1 LFTTIARRR
10 VAAKD
15 RMTRGSPIAIYGAR
29 NRHRSNREPARPAP
43 PPKHRL
49 VTAQCSRSARKP
61 LADSMALDISL
72 IVVML
77 ISAFLAMVRGFIR
90 EILSLAGWAAVAGAA
105 AFAYLRLTGPVQQFF
120 NGANE
125 ILVKAGTVAA
135 VAIVALIVVT
145 IITTRISDKILDSK
159 AGALDRT
166 LGVLFGLARG
176 LILVAV
182 MFAFYHWWAPNDPY
196 TRNAKSQGTLLATA
210 GWLESLM
217 PDNLD
222 VYISDMLNSLKKRNK
237 RDEEDT
243 PAETP
248 PNQRSDRGTL
258 HLAGLTGIRI
268 MTR

>member
-1 LFTTIARRR
+1 
-10 VAAKD
+10 
-15 RMTRGSPIAIYGAR
+15 
-29 NRHRSNREPARPAP
+29 
-43 PPKHRL
+43 
-49 VTAQCSRSARKP
+49 
-61 LADSMALDISL
+61 MALDISL

-105 AFAYLRLTGPVQQFF
+105 AFAYLRLTGPVLQFF

-125 ILVKAGTVAA
+125 ILVKAGTVAT

-182 MFAFYHWWAPNDPY
+182 MFAFYHWWAPNDAY
-196 TRNAKSQGTLLATA
+196 TRNAKSQGALLATA

-237 RDEEDT
+237 RDDEDT